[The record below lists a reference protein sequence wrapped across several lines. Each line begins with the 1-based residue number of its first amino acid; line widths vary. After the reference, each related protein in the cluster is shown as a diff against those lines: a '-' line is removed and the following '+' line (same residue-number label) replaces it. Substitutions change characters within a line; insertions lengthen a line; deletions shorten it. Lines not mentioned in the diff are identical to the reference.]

1 MSNHVLGV
9 EILEPGCAKVRVTPH
24 LGNLQWAEGTF
35 PTPYG
40 EVQIRHEKQ
49 ADGTIRSQ
57 IQAPEEVKILQA
69 GQ

>member
-1 MSNHVLGV
+1 CRTLRV
-9 EILEPGCAKVRVTPH
+9 EPH
-24 LGNLQWAEGTF
+24 LGDLQWAEGTF